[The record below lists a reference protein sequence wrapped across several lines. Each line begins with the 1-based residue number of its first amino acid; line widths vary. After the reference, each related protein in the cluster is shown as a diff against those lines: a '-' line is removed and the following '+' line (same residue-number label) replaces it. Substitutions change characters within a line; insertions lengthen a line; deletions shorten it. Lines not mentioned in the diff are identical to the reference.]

1 MRLACVFIPSLRAQ
15 DGGGVN
21 DDWRIRGVGEVRVAM
36 TAHPTGICG
45 EWVGNAVGRI
55 GAREWGMRAVR
66 FRRSGALMI
75 QTEKE
80 VPQPQ
85 ELEALGF
92 WITKRAPISSSE

>member
-1 MRLACVFIPSLRAQ
+1 MRCAI
-15 DGGGVN
+15 N
-21 DDWRIRGVGEVRVAM
+21 
-36 TAHPTGICG
+36 AHPTGSCG
-45 EWVGNAVGRI
+45 EWGGNAVGRI

-66 FRRSGALMI
+66 IRRSGALMI

-85 ELEALGF
+85 ELEAFGF